1 MKGAPLHMS
10 MIDNLNSDN
19 KAQIAFNAGIQGI
32 LQQNIGKIQNGFD
45 TNIMVGYGATRADA
59 ERLVSC
65 VYLGYNQDNGT
76 FYVNGNDDMEKAQWI
91 SIVDNRNRDGKI
103 VHSFQNREPEINQP
117 KNAEEPVLKP
127 GYHGLDFKQSNLKLN
142 KGKSDYMDMNVP
154 TRVFIERNKD
164 LFKDDNNIHS
174 QQYNNK
180 IDKFRD
186 DYADMN
192 APTMIFYDENKHR
205 FNDKKNNNTN
215 NINNV
220 NNGIN
225 IINNNIN
232 NIDNKNTNIITA
244 EQASEIQSKLLKNQY
259 VSPEEEQKLTEYVS
273 KLSLEDAGGYQQQGF

>member
-32 LQQNIGKIQNGFD
+32 LRQNIGKIKNGFD

-65 VYLGYNQDNGT
+65 VYLGYNKDNGT
-76 FYVNGNDDMEKAQWI
+76 FYVNGNDDMEQAQWI
-91 SIVDNRNRDGKI
+91 SIIDNRNQGGKI
-103 VHSFQNREPEINQP
+103 VHSFRNRELENNQP
-117 KNAEEPVLKP
+117 NNAKEPVLKP
-127 GYHGLDFKQSNLKLN
+127 GYNGLDFKQSNLKLN
-142 KGKSDYMDMNVP
+142 KGKSDYVDMNVS

-220 NNGIN
+220 NNSIN

-244 EQASEIQSKLLKNQY
+244 EQASEIQLKLLNNQY
-259 VSPEEEQKLTEYVS
+259 DSTEELQ
-273 KLSLEDAGGYQQQGF
+273 

>member
-1 MKGAPLHMS
+1 MS

-32 LQQNIGKIQNGFD
+32 LRQNIGKIKNGFD

-65 VYLGYNQDNGT
+65 VYLGYNKDNGT
-76 FYVNGNDDMEKAQWI
+76 FYVNGNDDMEQAQWI
-91 SIVDNRNRDGKI
+91 SIIDNRNQGGKI
-103 VHSFQNREPEINQP
+103 VHSFRNRELENNQP
-117 KNAEEPVLKP
+117 KNAKEPVLKP
-127 GYHGLDFKQSNLKLN
+127 GYNGLDFKQSNLKLN
-142 KGKSDYMDMNVP
+142 KGKSDYVDMNVS

-192 APTMIFYDENKHR
+192 ASTKVFYDKNKHR
-205 FNDKKNNNTN
+205 IDDKKNNNTS

-220 NNGIN
+220 NNSIN

-244 EQASEIQSKLLKNQY
+244 EQASVIQSKLLNDQY

-273 KLSLEDAGGYQQQGF
+273 KLSLEDAGGYQQQEF

>member
-1 MKGAPLHMS
+1 MDKPLHES
-10 MIDNLNSDN
+10 MIENVDSDN
-19 KAQIAFNAGIQGI
+19 KAKIEFSPNIQEI
-32 LQQNIGKIQNGFD
+32 LKRKIGYIKGCDLNIV
-45 TNIMVGYGATRADA
+45 VGYGNSQADSKM
-59 ERLVSC
+59 LDPC
-65 VYLGYNQDNGT
+65 VYLLFNEKNQT
-76 FYVNGNDDMEKAQWI
+76 FYINGNDELEKAQWI
-91 SIVDNRNRDGKI
+91 SIYDNRHGKAEL
-103 VHSFQNREPEINQP
+103 VYSFQNRYPVFPQP
-117 KNAEEPVLKP
+117 QNAKEPVLKP

-142 KGKSDYMDMNVP
+142 KGKSDYVDINVP
-154 TRVFIERNKD
+154 TQVFISKNKD
-164 LFKDDNNIHS
+164 LFKDDNNMHS

-192 APTMIFYDENKHR
+192 ATTMMFYNKNKHR
-205 FNDKKNNNTN
+205 FDDKKNNNTN

-220 NNGIN
+220 NNSIN

-273 KLSLEDAGGYQQQGF
+273 QLSLKDTGRSNSKDFN